1 MDFIFVEI
9 YIVFENNIMLR
20 DKRENIIFNILF

>member
-1 MDFIFVEI
+1 MDFIFVET

-20 DKRENIIFNILF
+20 DKRENIIFDILF

>member
-1 MDFIFVEI
+1 MDFIFVET